1 MRQTS
6 KAPSKREQ
14 LLRTA
19 VELFTKNGIHA
30 TGIDTIVEQSGVT
43 KKTLYAHFHSKEELV
58 LAALR
63 QYDGEFRKFF
73 MQQVE
78 AKGRTPKARLL
89 AIFDVAEAW
98 FRQNNFYGC
107 MFIKAVGEH
116 SEPDTTLRQVCAD
129 FKRLMGE
136 YIQELCVNV
145 GARDPQRLAEEL
157 ALLLEGAIVT
167 AQVSQKPQ
175 AAKIAKRAA
184 EVLIKEQLE

>member
-43 KKTLYAHFHSKEELV
+43 KKTLYAHFRSKEELV

-89 AIFDVAEAW
+89 AIF
-98 FRQNNFYGC
+98 
-107 MFIKAVGEH
+107 
-116 SEPDTTLRQVCAD
+116 
-129 FKRLMGE
+129 
-136 YIQELCVNV
+136 
-145 GARDPQRLAEEL
+145 
-157 ALLLEGAIVT
+157 
-167 AQVSQKPQ
+167 
-175 AAKIAKRAA
+175 
-184 EVLIKEQLE
+184 